1 MFAEFRALYPA
12 GQLIC
17 ELLTVHHGKFVV
29 RCLVQVDGKTLATAM
44 SAAESVEDAEDRA
57 RLRSFAVLGFADP
70 ASAIASVSPAPVAPV
85 APVAAVPVPVPPT
98 SVPVAP
104 VAPVAAVPVP
114 VPPTSVPV
122 AAVPVPPPAAVPV
135 PVPPALAPLPVL
147 EMPVADKVS
156 PPHES
161 NFVNTEAKLNE
172 EPIAPVP
179 EPLPPTVDRVE
190 ATGFVPKQLDS
201 DAWLS
206 SSYGEPIAE
215 LDVPTASPSELLQGA
230 AEVREL
236 QPIAVGIPSDAI
248 EDNSDTIAQID
259 AILKRLQWK
268 KKQESDCLEQ
278 NYGKSSQRELS
289 SEQLVDFLEYLEIYS
304 RTTEEIKRLG
314 WTPNQGKDY
323 LKQGYGKEARH
334 FLNREELFDFLQ
346 YLESLP

>member
-57 RLRSFAVLGFADP
+57 RLRAIAVLGSAAPDR
-70 ASAIASVSPAPVAPV
+70 AIASVDPAPVAPV
-85 APVAAVPVPVPPT
+85 ASVAAVP
-98 SVPVAP
+98 
-104 VAPVAAVPVP
+104 
-114 VPPTSVPV
+114 
-122 AAVPVPPPAAVPV
+122 PPPPPAVPV

-147 EMPVADKVS
+147 EMPVADKL
-156 PPHES
+156 PETHQS
-161 NFVNTEAKLNE
+161 NFVKSEAKLNE

-179 EPLPPTVDRVE
+179 EPLPPKVDRAE

-206 SSYGEPIAE
+206 SSYGEPLQE
-215 LDVPTASPSELLQGA
+215 LEVPTASESELLQGA
-230 AEVREL
+230 TEVREL

-248 EDNSDTIAQID
+248 EDNSDTIAQIE
-259 AILKRLQWK
+259 AILRRLKWT
-268 KKQESDCLEQ
+268 KKQETDCLEH

-304 RTTEEIKRLG
+304 RTTEEIKRLN
-314 WTPNQGKDY
+314 WTPSQGKDY

-334 FLNREELFDFLQ
+334 FLNQVELLDFLQ

>member
-57 RLRSFAVLGFADP
+57 RLRAIAVLGSAAPDR
-70 ASAIASVSPAPVAPV
+70 AIASVEPPPVAPV
-85 APVAAVPVPVPPT
+85 APVASVAAVPPPPPPAVPPVAAVPPPPPPAVPVPVGPT
-98 SVPVAP
+98 SV
-104 VAPVAAVPVP
+104 
-114 VPPTSVPV
+114 
-122 AAVPVPPPAAVPV
+122 
-135 PVPPALAPLPVL
+135 PLPVL
-147 EMPVADKVS
+147 EMPVADKLPES
-156 PPHES
+156 HQS
-161 NFVNTEAKLNE
+161 NFVKTEAKLNE

-179 EPLPPTVDRVE
+179 APLPPTVDRVE

-206 SSYGEPIAE
+206 SSYGEPLQE
-215 LDVPTASPSELLQGA
+215 LDVPTSSQSELLQGA

-259 AILKRLQWK
+259 AILKRLRWK
-268 KKQESDCLEQ
+268 KPQETQCLEH

-289 SEQLVDFLEYLEIYS
+289 SEELVDFLEYLEIYS
-304 RTTEEIKRLG
+304 RTTEEIQRLG
-314 WTPNQGKDY
+314 WTANQGKDY

-334 FLNREELFDFLQ
+334 FLNQVELLDFLQ

>member
-29 RCLVQVDGKTLATAM
+29 RCLVQVDGKTLVTAM

-57 RLRSFAVLGFADP
+57 RLRAIAILGFAQP
-70 ASAIASVSPAPVAPV
+70 ASAIASVDPAPVAPV
-85 APVAAVPVPVPPT
+85 APVASVAAVPPPPPPAVPVPVGPT
-98 SVPVAP
+98 SV
-104 VAPVAAVPVP
+104 
-114 VPPTSVPV
+114 
-122 AAVPVPPPAAVPV
+122 
-135 PVPPALAPLPVL
+135 PLPVL
-147 EMPVADKVS
+147 EMPVAEKL
-156 PPHES
+156 PEPHQS
-161 NFVNTEAKLNE
+161 NFVKTEAKLNE
-172 EPIAPVP
+172 EAIAPVP
-179 EPLPPTVDRVE
+179 EPLPPTVDLPE

-215 LDVPTASPSELLQGA
+215 LDVPTASQSELLQGA

-259 AILKRLQWK
+259 ALLKRLRWK
-268 KKQESDCLEQ
+268 KPQETQCLEH
-278 NYGKSSQRELS
+278 NYSKSSQRELS
-289 SEQLVDFLEYLEIYS
+289 SEELVDFLEYLEIYS
-304 RTTEEIKRLG
+304 RTTEEIQRLG
-314 WTPNQGKDY
+314 WTANQGKDY
-323 LKQGYGKEARH
+323 LKQAYGKEARH
-334 FLNREELFDFLQ
+334 FLTQVELLDFLQ

>member
-17 ELLTVHHGKFVV
+17 ELLTIHHGKFVV
-29 RCLVQVDGKTLATAM
+29 RCLVQVDGQTLATGM

-57 RLRSFAVLGFADP
+57 RLRALALVAFAAPTP
-70 ASAIASVSPAPVAPV
+70 AIEPVPVPVPVAAVPVPAAVAAVPVPAAVAAAPVPAPVAAAPV
-85 APVAAVPVPVPPT
+85 PAPVPPAPVPAPVAAVPVP
-98 SVPVAP
+98 
-104 VAPVAAVPVP
+104 
-114 VPPTSVPV
+114 
-122 AAVPVPPPAAVPV
+122 
-135 PVPPALAPLPVL
+135 LPVL
-147 EMPVADKVS
+147 EMPVTDKFAL
-156 PPHES
+156 PHQS
-161 NFVNTEAKLNE
+161 NFVKTEAKLNE

-179 EPLPPTVDRVE
+179 EPLPPTVDRA
-190 ATGFVPKQLDS
+190 ATGFGSKELDS

-215 LDVPTASPSELLQGA
+215 LEVPIATQGELLQGA

-248 EDNSDTIAQID
+248 EDDSDTIAQID

-268 KKQESDCLEQ
+268 KKQESDCLEH

-334 FLNREELFDFLQ
+334 FLNREELLDFLQ

>member
-29 RCLVQVDGKTLATAM
+29 RCLVQVDGKTIATAM

-57 RLRSFAVLGFADP
+57 RLRAIAVLGVADP
-70 ASAIASVSPAPVAPV
+70 ASAIASVSPA
-85 APVAAVPVPVPPT
+85 
-98 SVPVAP
+98 PVAP

-156 PPHES
+156 VPHQS

-190 ATGFVPKQLDS
+190 TTGFVPKQLDS

-259 AILKRLQWK
+259 AILKRLRWK
-268 KKQESDCLEQ
+268 KPQETQCLEH

-289 SEQLVDFLEYLEIYS
+289 SEELVDFLEYLEIYS
-304 RTTEEIKRLG
+304 RTTEEIQRLG
-314 WTPNQGKDY
+314 WTANQGKDH
-323 LKQGYGKEARH
+323 LKQAYGKEARH
-334 FLNREELFDFLQ
+334 FLNQVELLDFLQ

>member
-57 RLRSFAVLGFADP
+57 RLRAIAVLGFAAPDR
-70 ASAIASVSPAPVAPV
+70 ASASVSQAPVAPV
-85 APVAAVPVPVPPT
+85 APVAAVPVPPPD
-98 SVPVAP
+98 
-104 VAPVAAVPVP
+104 AVPVP
-114 VPPTSVPV
+114 VG
-122 AAVPVPPPAAVPV
+122 
-135 PVPPALAPLPVL
+135 PALAPLPVL
-147 EMPVADKVS
+147 EMPVADKL
-156 PPHES
+156 PLPHPS
-161 NFVNTEAKLNE
+161 NFVKTEAKLNE

-179 EPLPPTVDRVE
+179 EPLPPTVDRAE

-206 SSYGEPIAE
+206 SIYGEPIAE
-215 LDVPTASPSELLQGA
+215 LDMPAASQSEVLQGA
-230 AEVREL
+230 AQLREL

-248 EDNSDTIAQID
+248 EDNSDTIAHIE
-259 AILKRLQWK
+259 AILRRLKWT
-268 KKQESDCLEQ
+268 KKQETDCLEH
-278 NYGKSSQRELS
+278 NYGQSSQRELS

-304 RTTEEIKRLG
+304 RTTEEIQRLK
-314 WTPNQGKDY
+314 WTPSQGKDY

-334 FLNREELFDFLQ
+334 FLNQVELLDFLQ
-346 YLESLP
+346 YLESLPDVIM

>member
-57 RLRSFAVLGFADP
+57 RLRAIAVLGSAAPDR
-70 ASAIASVSPAPVAPV
+70 AIASVDPAPVAPV
-85 APVAAVPVPVPPT
+85 ASVAAVPPPPAVSPVAAVPPP
-98 SVPVAP
+98 PP
-104 VAPVAAVPVP
+104 PAVPVP
-114 VPPTSVPV
+114 VGPTSV
-122 AAVPVPPPAAVPV
+122 
-135 PVPPALAPLPVL
+135 PLPVL
-147 EMPVADKVS
+147 EMPVADKLPES
-156 PPHES
+156 HQS
-161 NFVNTEAKLNE
+161 NFVKTEAKLNE

-179 EPLPPTVDRVE
+179 EPLPPKVDRVE

-206 SSYGEPIAE
+206 SSYGEPLQE
-215 LDVPTASPSELLQGA
+215 LEVPTSSQSELLQGA

-268 KKQESDCLEQ
+268 KKQESDCLEH

-289 SEQLVDFLEYLEIYS
+289 SEQLGDFLEYLEIYS

>member
-98 SVPVAP
+98 SVPVA
-104 VAPVAAVPVP
+104 
-114 VPPTSVPV
+114 
-122 AAVPVPPPAAVPV
+122 AVPVPPPAAVPV

-156 PPHES
+156 VPHQS
-161 NFVNTEAKLNE
+161 SSVNTEAKLNE

>member
-57 RLRSFAVLGFADP
+57 RLRAIAVLGFAAPDR
-70 ASAIASVSPAPVAPV
+70 ASASVSPAPVAPV
-85 APVAAVPVPVPPT
+85 APVAT
-98 SVPVAP
+98 
-104 VAPVAAVPVP
+104 
-114 VPPTSVPV
+114 
-122 AAVPVPPPAAVPV
+122 VPVPPPDAVPV
-135 PVPPALAPLPVL
+135 PLGPALAPLPVL
-147 EMPVADKVS
+147 EMPVAEKL
-156 PPHES
+156 PIPHQS
-161 NFVNTEAKLNE
+161 NFVKMEAKLNE

-179 EPLPPTVDRVE
+179 EPLPPTVDRAE

-206 SSYGEPIAE
+206 SSYGEPLPE
-215 LDVPTASPSELLQGA
+215 LDVPAASQSEVLQGA
-230 AEVREL
+230 ASVREL

-248 EDNSDTIAQID
+248 EDNSDTIAHIE
-259 AILKRLQWK
+259 AILRRLKWT
-268 KKQESDCLEQ
+268 KKQETDCLEH
-278 NYGKSSQRELS
+278 NYGQSSQRELS
-289 SEQLVDFLEYLEIYS
+289 SEQLGDFLEYLEIYS
-304 RTTEEIKRLG
+304 RTTEEIQRLK
-314 WTPNQGKDY
+314 WTPSQGKDY

-334 FLNREELFDFLQ
+334 FLNQVELLDFLQ

>member
-29 RCLVQVDGKTLATAM
+29 RCLVQVDGKTIATAM

-57 RLRSFAVLGFADP
+57 RLRAIAVLGVADP
-70 ASAIASVSPAPVAPV
+70 ASAIASVSPA
-85 APVAAVPVPVPPT
+85 
-98 SVPVAP
+98 PVAP

-156 PPHES
+156 VPHQS

-190 ATGFVPKQLDS
+190 TTGFVPKQLDS

-259 AILKRLQWK
+259 AILKRLRWK
-268 KKQESDCLEQ
+268 KPQETQCLEH

-289 SEQLVDFLEYLEIYS
+289 
-304 RTTEEIKRLG
+304 
-314 WTPNQGKDY
+314 
-323 LKQGYGKEARH
+323 
-334 FLNREELFDFLQ
+334 
-346 YLESLP
+346 

>member
-1 MFAEFRALYPA
+1 MFAEFRAIYPA

-57 RLRSFAVLGFADP
+57 RLRAIAVLGSAAPDR
-70 ASAIASVSPAPVAPV
+70 AIASVDPAPVAPV
-85 APVAAVPVPVPPT
+85 APVAAVPPPHPPAVP
-98 SVPVAP
+98 
-104 VAPVAAVPVP
+104 PVAAVP
-114 VPPTSVPV
+114 PPPPP
-122 AAVPVPPPAAVPV
+122 AVPVPLGPP
-135 PVPPALAPLPVL
+135 LAPLPVL
-147 EMPVADKVS
+147 EMPVADKL
-156 PPHES
+156 PETHQS
-161 NFVNTEAKLNE
+161 NFVKSEAKLNE
-172 EPIAPVP
+172 DPIAPVP
-179 EPLPPTVDRVE
+179 APLPPTVDRAE

-206 SSYGEPIAE
+206 SSYGEPLQE
-215 LDVPTASPSELLQGA
+215 LEVPTSSQSELLQGA

-268 KKQESDCLEQ
+268 KKQESDCLEH

-334 FLNREELFDFLQ
+334 FLNQVELLDFLQ

>member
-57 RLRSFAVLGFADP
+57 RLRAIAILGFAQP
-70 ASAIASVSPAPVAPV
+70 TSAIASVAPAPVAPAPVAPVAPAPVAPV
-85 APVAAVPVPVPPT
+85 APVA
-98 SVPVAP
+98 SVAP
-104 VAPVAAVPVP
+104 VAPVA
-114 VPPTSVPV
+114 SV
-122 AAVPVPPPAAVPV
+122 AAGPPPPPAAVPV
-135 PVPPALAPLPVL
+135 PIGPTSVPLPVL
-147 EMPVADKVS
+147 EMPVADKL
-156 PPHES
+156 PETHQS
-161 NFVNTEAKLNE
+161 NFVNSEAKLNE

-179 EPLPPTVDRVE
+179 EPLPPTVDRTE

-206 SSYGEPIAE
+206 SSYGEPLQE
-215 LDVPTASPSELLQGA
+215 LEVPTASQSELLLGA

-236 QPIAVGIPSDAI
+236 QPIALGIPSDAI

-268 KKQESDCLEQ
+268 KKQESDCLEH

-304 RTTEEIKRLG
+304 RTTEEIKRLN
-314 WTPNQGKDY
+314 WTANQGKDY

-334 FLNREELFDFLQ
+334 FLNQVELLDFLQ

>member
-57 RLRSFAVLGFADP
+57 RLRAIAVLGSAAPDR
-70 ASAIASVSPAPVAPV
+70 AIASVEPPPVAPV
-85 APVAAVPVPVPPT
+85 APVASVAAVPPPPPPAVPVPVGPT
-98 SVPVAP
+98 SV
-104 VAPVAAVPVP
+104 
-114 VPPTSVPV
+114 
-122 AAVPVPPPAAVPV
+122 
-135 PVPPALAPLPVL
+135 PLPVL
-147 EMPVADKVS
+147 EMPVADKL
-156 PPHES
+156 PETDQS
-161 NFVNTEAKLNE
+161 NFVKTEAKLNE

-179 EPLPPTVDRVE
+179 APLPPTVDRAE

-206 SSYGEPIAE
+206 SSYGEPLQE
-215 LDVPTASPSELLQGA
+215 LDVPTSSQSELLQGA

-259 AILKRLQWK
+259 AILKRLRWK
-268 KKQESDCLEQ
+268 KPQETQCLEH

-289 SEQLVDFLEYLEIYS
+289 SEELVDFLEYLEIYS
-304 RTTEEIKRLG
+304 RTTEEIQRLG
-314 WTPNQGKDY
+314 WTANQGKDY

-334 FLNREELFDFLQ
+334 FLNQVELLDFLQ

>member
-57 RLRSFAVLGFADP
+57 RLRAIAVLGFAAPDR
-70 ASAIASVSPAPVAPV
+70 AIASFDPAPVAPV
-85 APVAAVPVPVPPT
+85 APIAPVA
-98 SVPVAP
+98 SVAP
-104 VAPVAAVPVP
+104 VAP
-114 VPPTSVPV
+114 PP
-122 AAVPVPPPAAVPV
+122 PPPAAVPV
-135 PVPPALAPLPVL
+135 PVGPTSVPLPIL
-147 EMPVADKVS
+147 EMPVADKL
-156 PPHES
+156 PETYQS
-161 NFVNTEAKLNE
+161 NFVKTETKLNE

-206 SSYGEPIAE
+206 SSYGEPLQE
-215 LDVPTASPSELLQGA
+215 LDVPTSSESELLQGA

-268 KKQESDCLEQ
+268 KKQESDCLEH

-289 SEQLVDFLEYLEIYS
+289 TEQLVDFLEYLEIYS
-304 RTTEEIKRLG
+304 RTTEEIKRLN

-334 FLNREELFDFLQ
+334 FLNQVELLDFLQ

>member
-57 RLRSFAVLGFADP
+57 RLRAIAVLGSAAPDR
-70 ASAIASVSPAPVAPV
+70 AIASVDPAPVAPV
-85 APVAAVPVPVPPT
+85 APVASVAAVPPPPAVSPVAAVPPPPPPAVPVPVGPT
-98 SVPVAP
+98 SV
-104 VAPVAAVPVP
+104 
-114 VPPTSVPV
+114 
-122 AAVPVPPPAAVPV
+122 
-135 PVPPALAPLPVL
+135 PLPVL
-147 EMPVADKVS
+147 EMPVADKL
-156 PPHES
+156 PETDQS
-161 NFVNTEAKLNE
+161 NFVKTEAKLNE

-179 EPLPPTVDRVE
+179 EPLPPTVDPAE

-206 SSYGEPIAE
+206 SSYGEPLQE
-215 LDVPTASPSELLQGA
+215 LDVPTTSQSELPQGA
-230 AEVREL
+230 AEMREL
-236 QPIAVGIPSDAI
+236 QPIAVGIPSDSI

-268 KKQESDCLEQ
+268 KKQESDCLEH

-304 RTTEEIKRLG
+304 RTTEEIKRLN
-314 WTPNQGKDY
+314 WTANQGKDY

-334 FLNREELFDFLQ
+334 FLNQVELLDFLQ

>member
-57 RLRSFAVLGFADP
+57 RLRAIAVLG
-70 ASAIASVSPAPVAPV
+70 SAAPDRAIVTVAPAPVAPV
-85 APVAAVPVPVPPT
+85 APVASVAAVPPPPAVSPVAAVPPPPPPAVPVPVGPT
-98 SVPVAP
+98 SV
-104 VAPVAAVPVP
+104 
-114 VPPTSVPV
+114 
-122 AAVPVPPPAAVPV
+122 
-135 PVPPALAPLPVL
+135 PLPVL
-147 EMPVADKVS
+147 EMPVADKL
-156 PPHES
+156 PETHQS
-161 NFVNTEAKLNE
+161 NFVKTEAKLNE

-179 EPLPPTVDRVE
+179 APLPPTVDRTE

-206 SSYGEPIAE
+206 SSYGEPLQE
-215 LDVPTASPSELLQGA
+215 LEVPTASQSELLQGA

-248 EDNSDTIAQID
+248 EDNSDTIAQIE
-259 AILKRLQWK
+259 AILRRLKWT
-268 KKQESDCLEQ
+268 KKQETDCLEH

-314 WTPNQGKDY
+314 WTANQGKDY

>member
-17 ELLTVHHGKFVV
+17 ELVTVHHGKFVV

-57 RLRSFAVLGFADP
+57 RLRAIAVLGFTAPDR
-70 ASAIASVSPAPVAPV
+70 AIASVDPAPVAPV
-85 APVAAVPVPVPPT
+85 APVA
-98 SVPVAP
+98 S
-104 VAPVAAVPVP
+104 VAAVP
-114 VPPTSVPV
+114 PPA
-122 AAVPVPPPAAVPV
+122 AAVPPPAAAVPPPPPAAVPV
-135 PVPPALAPLPVL
+135 PVGPTSVPLPVL
-147 EMPVADKVS
+147 EMPVADKL
-156 PPHES
+156 PETDQS
-161 NFVNTEAKLNE
+161 NFVKTEAKLNE

-179 EPLPPTVDRVE
+179 EPLPPKVDRAE

-206 SSYGEPIAE
+206 SSYGEPLEE
-215 LDVPTASPSELLQGA
+215 LEVPTSSQSEVLQGA
-230 AEVREL
+230 AEVRGL

-248 EDNSDTIAQID
+248 EDNSDTIAEID

-314 WTPNQGKDY
+314 WTANQGKDY

-334 FLNREELFDFLQ
+334 FLNQVELLDFLQ

>member
-57 RLRSFAVLGFADP
+57 RLRAIAVLGFAAPDR
-70 ASAIASVSPAPVAPV
+70 ASASVSPAPVAPV

-98 SVPVAP
+98 D
-104 VAPVAAVPVP
+104 AVPVP
-114 VPPTSVPV
+114 LG
-122 AAVPVPPPAAVPV
+122 
-135 PVPPALAPLPVL
+135 PALAPLPVL
-147 EMPVADKVS
+147 EMPVAEKL
-156 PPHES
+156 PLPHSS

-172 EPIAPVP
+172 EPIAPVA
-179 EPLPPTVDRVE
+179 EPLPPTVDRAE

-206 SSYGEPIAE
+206 SSYGEPMAE
-215 LDVPTASPSELLQGA
+215 LDVPTASQSELLQGA
-230 AEVREL
+230 AQLREL

-248 EDNSDTIAQID
+248 EDDSDTIAQIE
-259 AILKRLQWK
+259 AILRRLKWT
-268 KKQESDCLEQ
+268 KKQETDCLEH

-289 SEQLVDFLEYLEIYS
+289 SEQLGDFLEYLEIYS
-304 RTTEEIKRLG
+304 RTTEEIKRLN
-314 WTPNQGKDY
+314 WTPSHGKDH
-323 LKQGYGKEARH
+323 LKQAYGKEARH
-334 FLNREELFDFLQ
+334 FLNQVELLDFLQ
-346 YLESLP
+346 YLESLPDVIM

>member
-57 RLRSFAVLGFADP
+57 RLRAIAVLGFAAPDR
-70 ASAIASVSPAPVAPV
+70 AIASVSPAPVA
-85 APVAAVPVPVPPT
+85 AVP
-98 SVPVAP
+98 
-104 VAPVAAVPVP
+104 AVPAVSAVP
-114 VPPTSVPV
+114 AVP
-122 AAVPVPPPAAVPV
+122 AVPVPPPPAVPV
-135 PVPPALAPLPVL
+135 PLGPALAPLPVL
-147 EMPVADKVS
+147 EMPVAEKLPDT
-156 PPHES
+156 HQS

-179 EPLPPTVDRVE
+179 EPLPPKVDRVE

-206 SSYGEPIAE
+206 SSYGEPLQE
-215 LDVPTASPSELLQGA
+215 LEVPTASQSELLQGA

-278 NYGKSSQRELS
+278 NFGKSSQRELS

-334 FLNREELFDFLQ
+334 FLNQVELFDFLQ

>member
-29 RCLVQVDGKTLATAM
+29 RCLVQVDGNTIATAM
-44 SAAESVEDAEDRA
+44 AAAESVEDAEDRA

-85 APVAAVPVPVPPT
+85 APVA
-98 SVPVAP
+98 
-104 VAPVAAVPVP
+104 

-147 EMPVADKVS
+147 EMPVADKS
-156 PPHES
+156 PLPHQS

-179 EPLPPTVDRVE
+179 EPLPPTVDRAE

-215 LDVPTASPSELLQGA
+215 LDVPTASQGELLQGA
-230 AEVREL
+230 TEVREL

-268 KKQESDCLEQ
+268 KKQESDCREQ
-278 NYGKSSQRELS
+278 NYGVSSQRELS
-289 SEQLVDFLEYLEIYS
+289 SEHLVDFLEYLEIYS

-334 FLNREELFDFLQ
+334 FLNKDQLLDFLE
-346 YLESLP
+346 YLDSLP

>member
-44 SAAESVEDAEDRA
+44 SAAESVEDAVDRA
-57 RLRSFAVLGFADP
+57 RLRAIAVLGFAAPDR
-70 ASAIASVSPAPVAPV
+70 ASASVAPVAPV
-85 APVAAVPVPVPPT
+85 APVAAPVPVPP
-98 SVPVAP
+98 PD
-104 VAPVAAVPVP
+104 AVPVP
-114 VPPTSVPV
+114 VG
-122 AAVPVPPPAAVPV
+122 
-135 PVPPALAPLPVL
+135 PALAPLPVL
-147 EMPVADKVS
+147 EMPVADKLS
-156 PPHES
+156 IPHES
-161 NFVNTEAKLNE
+161 KFVKTEAKLNE

-206 SSYGEPIAE
+206 SSYGEPLPE
-215 LDVPTASPSELLQGA
+215 LDVPTASQSEVLQGA
-230 AEVREL
+230 ASVREL

-248 EDNSDTIAQID
+248 EDNSDTIAHIE
-259 AILKRLQWK
+259 AILRRLKWIK
-268 KKQESDCLEQ
+268 TQETDCLKH

-304 RTTEEIKRLG
+304 RTTEEIHRVK
-314 WTPNQGKDY
+314 WTSDQGKDY
-323 LKQGYGKEARH
+323 LRQAYGKEARH
-334 FLNREELFDFLQ
+334 FLNQEELLDFLQ
-346 YLESLP
+346 YLESLPDIIM

>member
-29 RCLVQVDGKTLATAM
+29 RCLVQVDGKTLATGM
-44 SAAESVEDAEDRA
+44 SAAESVEGAEDLA
-57 RLRSFAVLGFADP
+57 RLRSLAVLGFAAPDR
-70 ASAIASVSPAPVAPV
+70 AIDRVSPAPV
-85 APVAAVPVPVPPT
+85 APVAAVPVVSPPAAAPVPVQPT
-98 SVPVAP
+98 SV
-104 VAPVAAVPVP
+104 
-114 VPPTSVPV
+114 
-122 AAVPVPPPAAVPV
+122 
-135 PVPPALAPLPVL
+135 PLPVL
-147 EMPVADKVS
+147 EMPVSDKLS
-156 PPHES
+156 LPHQS
-161 NFVNTEAKLNE
+161 NFVNSEAKLDE

-179 EPLPPTVDRVE
+179 EPLPPTVDRAE

-215 LDVPTASPSELLQGA
+215 LDVPTASQSELLQGA

-259 AILKRLQWK
+259 ALLKRLRWK
-268 KKQESDCLEQ
+268 KPQETQCLEH

-289 SEQLVDFLEYLEIYS
+289 SEELVDFLEYLEIYS
-304 RTTEEIKRLG
+304 RTTEEIQRLG
-314 WTPNQGKDY
+314 WTANQGKDY

-334 FLNREELFDFLQ
+334 FLNQVELLDFLQ